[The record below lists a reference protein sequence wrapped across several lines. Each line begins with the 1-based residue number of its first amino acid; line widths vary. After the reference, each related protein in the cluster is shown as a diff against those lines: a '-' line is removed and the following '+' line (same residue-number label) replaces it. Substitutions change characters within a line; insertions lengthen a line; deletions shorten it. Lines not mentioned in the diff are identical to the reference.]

1 MAQSVRRPETLG
13 AMDHEPQRDKTRT
26 SYFGNVKTRLGSK
39 LPPGVSQPPQ
49 FAKRPWETQPQARV
63 MQNPVA
69 SSQRQHQPA
78 VGRPLNHIPHIRNPK
93 LRQYYLQGTSWDLNN
108 AAVKQEHMG
117 GPSDDSTSSRGLP
130 GDTVFSVSSQF
141 NSIGTSSAEEGKMGH
156 RPSQFSANLP
166 SSSAA
171 TLIPRDLIV
180 PKGKNT
186 GQGSSQ
192 PELDWDSD
200 PKLKREVE
208 ADSDSVDIPAAQP
221 QSPSPEAEYDKLLDV
236 EAVPMPDGQLCL
248 LALPPECCQGEGPE
262 AMQYLKLFCR
272 YITDRKG
279 VVSGI
284 LLVTSNK
291 IFFDPCKTHPLVKEH
306 GCEEYLLSCSVDS
319 LASVSFF
326 SDISHVH
333 FNTSQQRKKG
343 KKIFQKLKS
352 AQRRAGG
359 FPNRKGESAPAV
371 ELVAPSELSSQALSL
386 TKEVSGEE
394 EEAESR
400 DMAEAEGEL
409 DSSPLEVLSEASVG
423 VLGVAVLS
431 SAATFCC
438 GGQEAASKLLH
449 SEETQK
455 TSVRSESAER
465 RSSTGSPGSLM
476 FVRLRVQPSAG
487 KKKGVGGLQLGS
499 VKTLP
504 RRDSWL
510 ALSQESSDE
519 LYAYLTHCRPDLCI
533 LEGGEEEREVD
544 RDEEEFVLIED
555 KGEEEEE
562 EEDED
567 DEGEEV
573 FQRHRSSGD
582 DWEMVLME
590 ESVDK
595 PTLVI
600 DREPDGLNN
609 IVESSHILEASHVRE
624 LCKEL
629 PPRTVGHTWQLAY
642 STSRHGASLKSLYRK
657 LSATDSPVLLVI
669 KDALDEIFGAFLSHP
684 LKLSETFYG
693 TGETFLFML
702 HPRFKSFR
710 WTGENSFFIKG
721 DLDSFAI
728 GGVVTLVCGWM
739 RICTWVAAAP
749 ATPSITVASL
759 KPTTSGSW
767 SWRCG
772 HSAEETERPRCF
784 SLIASS
790 LLISFIETAFIT
802 ERKNKYSRS
811 FISCQYQP
819 QTSRFVCV
827 IKCCGF

>member
-1 MAQSVRRPETLG
+1 MAQSMRRPETLG
-13 AMDHEPQRDKTRT
+13 AMDHDSQRDKTRT

-49 FAKRPWETQPQARV
+49 FARRPWETQPQARV
-63 MQNPVA
+63 MPEPAAGV
-69 SSQRQHQPA
+69 QRQSQPV
-78 VGRPLNHIPHIRNPK
+78 VGRPLSHIPHIRNPK
-93 LRQYYLQGTSWDLNN
+93 LRQYYLRGTSWDLNN
-108 AAVKQEHMG
+108 TAVKQEHMG
-117 GPSDDSTSSRGLP
+117 GPSGDGTSSGGLA
-130 GDTVFSVSSQF
+130 GATVFSVSSQF
-141 NSIGTSSAEEGKMGH
+141 NTVGASSAEEGKMCH
-156 RPSQFSANLP
+156 RPSRCSLNLP

-171 TLIPRDLIV
+171 LIPRELVV
-180 PKGKNT
+180 PKGKNDST
-186 GQGSSQ
+186 GQGSAQS
-192 PELDWDSD
+192 
-200 PKLKREVE
+200 EV
-208 ADSDSVDIPAAQP
+208 DSDSDANPKREEEADPDSLDKLAAQP

-333 FNTSQQRKKG
+333 FNSSQQRKKG

-352 AQRRAGG
+352 AKRRAGG
-359 FPNRKGESAPAV
+359 FPNQKGESAPAL
-371 ELVAPSELSSQALSL
+371 ESVAPSELSKLALSL

-400 DMAEAEGEL
+400 DMAEAEEEL
-409 DSSPLEVLSEASVG
+409 NNSRLEVLSEASVG
-423 VLGVAVLS
+423 VLGAAVLS

-438 GGQEAASKLLH
+438 GGQEVASQL
-449 SEETQK
+449 Q
-455 TSVRSESAER
+455 RSDDTEKSCMKSQTAVPR
-465 RSSTGSPGSLM
+465 RSSAGGPGSLM

-487 KKKGVGGLQLGS
+487 KRKGVGGLQLGA

-504 RRDSWL
+504 RKDAWL
-510 ALSQESSDE
+510 ALSQDSSDE

-533 LEGGEEEREVD
+533 LEGGEEEGEAD

-555 KGEEEEE
+555 KEEEEE
-562 EEDED
+562 EVEED
-567 DEGEEV
+567 EEV
-573 FQRHRSSGD
+573 FQRHHGSGD
-582 DWEMVLME
+582 EWEMVLME
-590 ESVDK
+590 ESGDK
-595 PTLVI
+595 PNLVV
-600 DREPDGLNN
+600 DRDPEGLCN

-629 PPRTVGHTWQLAY
+629 PPRTVGHAWQLAY

-657 LSATDSPVLLVI
+657 LSATDSPVLIVI

-684 LKLSETFYG
+684 LRLSETFYG

-702 HPRFKSFR
+702 HPRFKCFR

-728 GGVVTLVCGWM
+728 GGGSGHFGL
-739 RICTWVAAAP
+739 WVDENLYLGRSSP
-749 ATPSITVASL
+749 CYTFNNCCLS
-759 KPTTSGSW
+759 
-767 SWRCG
+767 
-772 HSAEETERPRCF
+772 ETDDFRVMELEVWTF
-784 SLIASS
+784 S
-790 LLISFIETAFIT
+790 
-802 ERKNKYSRS
+802 
-811 FISCQYQP
+811 
-819 QTSRFVCV
+819 
-827 IKCCGF
+827 